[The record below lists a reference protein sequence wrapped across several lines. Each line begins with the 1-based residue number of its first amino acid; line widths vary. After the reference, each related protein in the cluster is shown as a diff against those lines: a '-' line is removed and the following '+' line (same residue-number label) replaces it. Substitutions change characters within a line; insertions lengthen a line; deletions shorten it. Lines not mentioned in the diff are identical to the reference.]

1 MITRDELEDMV
12 NEMLEEQQRV
22 LDGGTDD
29 E

>member
-12 NEMLEEQQRV
+12 NEMLDEQQRV
-22 LDGGTDD
+22 LDGGSSD

>member
-22 LDGGTDD
+22 LDGGSDD

>member
-22 LDGGTDD
+22 LDGGSED